1 MSLSIYTYSNPY
13 EINNEPYWDSIRNC
27 AHFCV
32 SQTMV
37 NGLSAVYDELDNGQL
52 ATVEELVEALYPGW
66 FDTKTYIEQYTILTN
81 TLDKV
86 TPNIEPDRWKKI
98 KQSLRFNK
106 SALLDSIRLMA
117 EMGLLLKNIK
127 IKKITEE
134 QMYLVATY
142 NAILRGEDAKIFAL
156 KKNFSESEIDNAV
169 KTALVAKDKRRGKEV
184 KSIESVDC
192 NTVVIHGIH
201 QFTIDAILSENDR
214 FKEFKDKLQN
224 STLLVLIKDID
235 STNSDA
241 VEQIFLDINEKSKR
255 LDNASIFKG
264 YCFKIYDEAFQ
275 DELKCLWIRLKK
287 AYISFKNFSGEN
299 YKFDEYIYM
308 YLLVTEDENMTENL
322 SPGGIHFLE
331 DKNMDDVERILTKMV
346 EYGER
351 VSDFYKHIQNE
362 AYIFEDI
369 CVDSNSYK
377 TASKKLITNVK
388 EYLLYSMETKSAQ
401 YQKVPLNWFIYSVK
415 DKSNN
420 MNILMKDFMTI
431 TANLYIYS
439 FLFTLSPSKKSKKNI
454 DHSLYN
460 VLNEDVDIKQI
471 INIVKELRKKQVENV
486 QIPENCRSFDVLSNL
501 YTIMD
506 CFKVKENRFD
516 VTYHNHGGQLYT
528 LEHFIVPDN
537 RNAKIKWLTKDEESI
552 EISFTGQSER
562 KKKLINYLIVEQKL
576 NNDILLDFDVIKKIE
591 LISDYYGNATPK
603 HVGIITAH
611 IENME
616 SYKELKK
623 LKNEEDEKEVENIRN
638 CYNSFLDEYFSDNNQ
653 RTILNK
659 LLEGLKLTFI
669 NS

>member
-1 MSLSIYTYSNPY
+1 MKAFIASVKEIFLNTISNPIWKNEKTLKIPLYQREYEWSTSNVTSLVREVLNRDKFLGMIILDEKEECYEIADGQQRLTTMLLSLISIYNHYQGSRK
-13 EINNEPYWDSIRNC
+13 EQSVLNNYIFDKEMNIRLQNDSVGSYI
-27 AHFCV
+27 
-32 SQTMV
+32 S
-37 NGLSAVYDELDNGQL
+37 SDNG
-52 ATVEELVEALYPGW
+52 
-66 FDTKTYIEQYTILTN
+66 
-81 TLDKV
+81 
-86 TPNIEPDRWKKI
+86 
-98 KQSLRFNK
+98 S
-106 SALLDSIRLMA
+106 
-117 EMGLLLKNIK
+117 GLLEVDIEDDKDVYNQKN
-127 IKKITEE
+127 
-134 QMYLVATY
+134 V
-142 NAILRGEDAKIFAL
+142 F
-156 KKNFSESEIDNAV
+156 
-169 KTALVAKDKRRGKEV
+169 KTAYA
-184 KSIESVDC
+184 
-192 NTVVIHGIH
+192 
-201 QFTIDAILSENDR
+201 TIDAILSENDR

-603 HVGIITAH
+603 HVAVL
-611 IENME
+611 MRR
-616 SYKELKK
+616 
-623 LKNEEDEKEVENIRN
+623 RN
-638 CYNSFLDEYFSDNNQ
+638 YRRNSTT
-653 RTILNK
+653 RA
-659 LLEGLKLTFI
+659 GGRWC
-669 NS
+669 

>member
-1 MSLSIYTYSNPY
+1 MKAFIASVKEIFLNTISNPIWENEKTLKIPLYQREYEWSTSNVTSLVREVLNRDKFLGMIILDEKEECYEIADGQQRLTTMLLSLISIYNHYQGSRK
-13 EINNEPYWDSIRNC
+13 EQSVLNNYIFDKEMNIRLQNDSVGSYI
-27 AHFCV
+27 
-32 SQTMV
+32 S
-37 NGLSAVYDELDNGQL
+37 SDNG
-52 ATVEELVEALYPGW
+52 
-66 FDTKTYIEQYTILTN
+66 
-81 TLDKV
+81 
-86 TPNIEPDRWKKI
+86 
-98 KQSLRFNK
+98 S
-106 SALLDSIRLMA
+106 
-117 EMGLLLKNIK
+117 GLLEVDIEDDKDVYNQKN
-127 IKKITEE
+127 
-134 QMYLVATY
+134 V
-142 NAILRGEDAKIFAL
+142 F
-156 KKNFSESEIDNAV
+156 
-169 KTALVAKDKRRGKEV
+169 KTAYA
-184 KSIESVDC
+184 
-192 NTVVIHGIH
+192 
-201 QFTIDAILSENDR
+201 TIDAILSENDR

>member
-1 MSLSIYTYSNPY
+1 MKAFIASVKEIFLNTISNPIWKNEKTLKIPLYQREYEWSTSNVTSLVREVLNRDKFLGMIILDEKEECYEIADGQQRLTTMLLSLISIYNHYQGSRK
-13 EINNEPYWDSIRNC
+13 EQSVLNNYIFDKEMNIRLQNDSVGSYI
-27 AHFCV
+27 
-32 SQTMV
+32 S
-37 NGLSAVYDELDNGQL
+37 SDNG
-52 ATVEELVEALYPGW
+52 
-66 FDTKTYIEQYTILTN
+66 
-81 TLDKV
+81 
-86 TPNIEPDRWKKI
+86 
-98 KQSLRFNK
+98 S
-106 SALLDSIRLMA
+106 
-117 EMGLLLKNIK
+117 GLLEVDIEDDKDVYNQKN
-127 IKKITEE
+127 
-134 QMYLVATY
+134 V
-142 NAILRGEDAKIFAL
+142 F
-156 KKNFSESEIDNAV
+156 
-169 KTALVAKDKRRGKEV
+169 KTAYA
-184 KSIESVDC
+184 
-192 NTVVIHGIH
+192 
-201 QFTIDAILSENDR
+201 TIDAILSENDR

-562 KKKLINYLIVEQKL
+562 KKKLINYLIVEHKL

>member
-1 MSLSIYTYSNPY
+1 MGMIILDEKEECYEIADGQQRLTTMLLSLISIYNHYQGSRK
-13 EINNEPYWDSIRNC
+13 EQSVLNNYIFDKEMNIRLQNDSVGSYI
-27 AHFCV
+27 
-32 SQTMV
+32 S
-37 NGLSAVYDELDNGQL
+37 SDNG
-52 ATVEELVEALYPGW
+52 
-66 FDTKTYIEQYTILTN
+66 
-81 TLDKV
+81 
-86 TPNIEPDRWKKI
+86 
-98 KQSLRFNK
+98 S
-106 SALLDSIRLMA
+106 
-117 EMGLLLKNIK
+117 GLLEVDIEDDKDVYNQKN
-127 IKKITEE
+127 
-134 QMYLVATY
+134 V
-142 NAILRGEDAKIFAL
+142 F
-156 KKNFSESEIDNAV
+156 
-169 KTALVAKDKRRGKEV
+169 KTAYA
-184 KSIESVDC
+184 
-192 NTVVIHGIH
+192 
-201 QFTIDAILSENDR
+201 TIDAILSENDR

-369 CVDSNSYK
+369 CV
-377 TASKKLITNVK
+377 
-388 EYLLYSMETKSAQ
+388 
-401 YQKVPLNWFIYSVK
+401 
-415 DKSNN
+415 
-420 MNILMKDFMTI
+420 
-431 TANLYIYS
+431 
-439 FLFTLSPSKKSKKNI
+439 
-454 DHSLYN
+454 
-460 VLNEDVDIKQI
+460 
-471 INIVKELRKKQVENV
+471 
-486 QIPENCRSFDVLSNL
+486 
-501 YTIMD
+501 
-506 CFKVKENRFD
+506 
-516 VTYHNHGGQLYT
+516 
-528 LEHFIVPDN
+528 PDN

>member
-1 MSLSIYTYSNPY
+1 MKAFIASVKEIFLNTISNPIWKNEKTLKIPLYQREYEWSTSNVTSLVREVLNRDKFLGMIILDEKEECYEIADGQQRLTTMLLSLISIYNHYQGSRK
-13 EINNEPYWDSIRNC
+13 EQSVLNNYIFDKEMNIRLQNDSVGSYI
-27 AHFCV
+27 
-32 SQTMV
+32 S
-37 NGLSAVYDELDNGQL
+37 SDNG
-52 ATVEELVEALYPGW
+52 
-66 FDTKTYIEQYTILTN
+66 
-81 TLDKV
+81 
-86 TPNIEPDRWKKI
+86 
-98 KQSLRFNK
+98 S
-106 SALLDSIRLMA
+106 
-117 EMGLLLKNIK
+117 GLLEVDIEDDKDVYNQKN
-127 IKKITEE
+127 
-134 QMYLVATY
+134 V
-142 NAILRGEDAKIFAL
+142 F
-156 KKNFSESEIDNAV
+156 
-169 KTALVAKDKRRGKEV
+169 KTAYA
-184 KSIESVDC
+184 
-192 NTVVIHGIH
+192 
-201 QFTIDAILSENDR
+201 TIDAILSENDR

-638 CYNSFLDEYFSDNNQ
+638 CYNSFLDEYFSDN
-653 RTILNK
+653 K
-659 LLEGLKLTFI
+659 
-669 NS
+669 SV

>member
-1 MSLSIYTYSNPY
+1 MKAFIASVKEIFLNTISNPIWKNEKTLKIPLYQREYEWSTSNVTSLVREVLNRDKFLGMIILDEKEECYEIADGQQRLTTMLLSLISIYNHYQGSRKEQSVLNNY
-13 EINNEPYWDSIRNC
+13 IFDKEMNIRLQNDSVGSYINS
-27 AHFCV
+27 
-32 SQTMV
+32 
-37 NGLSAVYDELDNGQL
+37 DNG
-52 ATVEELVEALYPGW
+52 
-66 FDTKTYIEQYTILTN
+66 
-81 TLDKV
+81 
-86 TPNIEPDRWKKI
+86 
-98 KQSLRFNK
+98 S
-106 SALLDSIRLMA
+106 
-117 EMGLLLKNIK
+117 GLLEVDIEDDKDVYNQKN
-127 IKKITEE
+127 
-134 QMYLVATY
+134 V
-142 NAILRGEDAKIFAL
+142 F
-156 KKNFSESEIDNAV
+156 
-169 KTALVAKDKRRGKEV
+169 KTAYA
-184 KSIESVDC
+184 
-192 NTVVIHGIH
+192 
-201 QFTIDAILSENDR
+201 TIDAILSENDR

>member
-1 MSLSIYTYSNPY
+1 MKAFIASVKEIFLNTISNPIWKNEKTLKIPLYQREYEWSTSNVTSLVREVLNRDKFLGMIILDEKEECYEIADGQQRLTTMLLSLISIYNHYQGSRK
-13 EINNEPYWDSIRNC
+13 EQSVLNNYIFDKEMNIRLQNDSVGSYI
-27 AHFCV
+27 
-32 SQTMV
+32 S
-37 NGLSAVYDELDNGQL
+37 SDNG
-52 ATVEELVEALYPGW
+52 
-66 FDTKTYIEQYTILTN
+66 
-81 TLDKV
+81 
-86 TPNIEPDRWKKI
+86 
-98 KQSLRFNK
+98 S
-106 SALLDSIRLMA
+106 
-117 EMGLLLKNIK
+117 GLLEVDIEDDKDVYNQKN
-127 IKKITEE
+127 
-134 QMYLVATY
+134 V
-142 NAILRGEDAKIFAL
+142 F
-156 KKNFSESEIDNAV
+156 
-169 KTALVAKDKRRGKEV
+169 KTAYA
-184 KSIESVDC
+184 
-192 NTVVIHGIH
+192 
-201 QFTIDAILSENDR
+201 TIDAILSENDR

-420 MNILMKDFMTI
+420 MNVLMKDFMTI

>member
-1 MSLSIYTYSNPY
+1 MKAFIASVKEIFLNTISNPIWKNEKTLKIPLYQREYEWSTSNVTSLVREVLNRDKFLGMIILDEKEECYEIADGQQRLTTMLLSLISIYNHYQGSRK
-13 EINNEPYWDSIRNC
+13 EQSVLNNYIFDKEMNIRLQNDSVGSYI
-27 AHFCV
+27 
-32 SQTMV
+32 S
-37 NGLSAVYDELDNGQL
+37 SDNG
-52 ATVEELVEALYPGW
+52 
-66 FDTKTYIEQYTILTN
+66 
-81 TLDKV
+81 
-86 TPNIEPDRWKKI
+86 
-98 KQSLRFNK
+98 S
-106 SALLDSIRLMA
+106 
-117 EMGLLLKNIK
+117 GLLEVDIEDDKDVYNQKN
-127 IKKITEE
+127 
-134 QMYLVATY
+134 V
-142 NAILRGEDAKIFAL
+142 F
-156 KKNFSESEIDNAV
+156 
-169 KTALVAKDKRRGKEV
+169 KTAYA
-184 KSIESVDC
+184 
-192 NTVVIHGIH
+192 
-201 QFTIDAILSENDR
+201 TIDAILSENDR

-659 LLEGLKLTFI
+659 V
-669 NS
+669 SA

>member
-1 MSLSIYTYSNPY
+1 MKAFIASVKEIFLNTISNPIWKNEKTLKIPLYQREYEWSTSNVTSLVREVLNRDKFFGMIILDEKEECYEIADGQQRLTTMLLSLISIYNHYQGSRK
-13 EINNEPYWDSIRNC
+13 EQSVLNNYIFDKEMNIRLQNDSVGSYI
-27 AHFCV
+27 
-32 SQTMV
+32 S
-37 NGLSAVYDELDNGQL
+37 SDNG
-52 ATVEELVEALYPGW
+52 
-66 FDTKTYIEQYTILTN
+66 
-81 TLDKV
+81 
-86 TPNIEPDRWKKI
+86 
-98 KQSLRFNK
+98 S
-106 SALLDSIRLMA
+106 
-117 EMGLLLKNIK
+117 GLLEVDIEDDKDVYNQKN
-127 IKKITEE
+127 
-134 QMYLVATY
+134 V
-142 NAILRGEDAKIFAL
+142 F
-156 KKNFSESEIDNAV
+156 
-169 KTALVAKDKRRGKEV
+169 KTAYA
-184 KSIESVDC
+184 
-192 NTVVIHGIH
+192 
-201 QFTIDAILSENDR
+201 TIDAILSENDR

-420 MNILMKDFMTI
+420 MNISMKDFMTI

-552 EISFTGQSER
+552 GISFTGQSER

>member
-1 MSLSIYTYSNPY
+1 MKAFIASVKEIFLNTISNPIWKNEKTLKIPLYQREYEWSTSNVTSLVREVLNRDKFLGMIILDEKEECYEIADGQQRLTTMLLSLISIYNHYQGSRK
-13 EINNEPYWDSIRNC
+13 EQSVLNNYIFDKEMNIRLQNDSVGSYI
-27 AHFCV
+27 
-32 SQTMV
+32 S
-37 NGLSAVYDELDNGQL
+37 SDNG
-52 ATVEELVEALYPGW
+52 
-66 FDTKTYIEQYTILTN
+66 
-81 TLDKV
+81 
-86 TPNIEPDRWKKI
+86 
-98 KQSLRFNK
+98 S
-106 SALLDSIRLMA
+106 
-117 EMGLLLKNIK
+117 GLLEVDIEDDKDVYNQKN
-127 IKKITEE
+127 
-134 QMYLVATY
+134 V
-142 NAILRGEDAKIFAL
+142 F
-156 KKNFSESEIDNAV
+156 
-169 KTALVAKDKRRGKEV
+169 KTAYA
-184 KSIESVDC
+184 
-192 NTVVIHGIH
+192 
-201 QFTIDAILSENDR
+201 TIDAILSENDR

-454 DHSLYN
+454 AHSLYN

>member
-1 MSLSIYTYSNPY
+1 MLYGQQRLTTMLLSLISIYNHYQGSRK
-13 EINNEPYWDSIRNC
+13 EQSVLNNYIFDKEMNIRLQNDSVGSYI
-27 AHFCV
+27 
-32 SQTMV
+32 S
-37 NGLSAVYDELDNGQL
+37 SDNG
-52 ATVEELVEALYPGW
+52 
-66 FDTKTYIEQYTILTN
+66 
-81 TLDKV
+81 
-86 TPNIEPDRWKKI
+86 
-98 KQSLRFNK
+98 S
-106 SALLDSIRLMA
+106 
-117 EMGLLLKNIK
+117 GLLEVDIEDDKDVYNQKN
-127 IKKITEE
+127 
-134 QMYLVATY
+134 V
-142 NAILRGEDAKIFAL
+142 F
-156 KKNFSESEIDNAV
+156 
-169 KTALVAKDKRRGKEV
+169 KTAYA
-184 KSIESVDC
+184 
-192 NTVVIHGIH
+192 
-201 QFTIDAILSENDR
+201 TIDAILSENDR

>member
-1 MSLSIYTYSNPY
+1 MKAFIASVKEIFLNTISNPIWKNEKTLKIPLYQREYEWSTSNVTSLVREVLNRDKFLGMIILDEKEECYEIADEQQRLTTMLLSLISIYNHYQGSRK
-13 EINNEPYWDSIRNC
+13 EQSVLNNYIFDKEMNIRLQNDSVGSYI
-27 AHFCV
+27 
-32 SQTMV
+32 S
-37 NGLSAVYDELDNGQL
+37 SDNG
-52 ATVEELVEALYPGW
+52 
-66 FDTKTYIEQYTILTN
+66 
-81 TLDKV
+81 
-86 TPNIEPDRWKKI
+86 
-98 KQSLRFNK
+98 S
-106 SALLDSIRLMA
+106 
-117 EMGLLLKNIK
+117 GLLEVDIEDDKDVYNQKN
-127 IKKITEE
+127 
-134 QMYLVATY
+134 V
-142 NAILRGEDAKIFAL
+142 F
-156 KKNFSESEIDNAV
+156 
-169 KTALVAKDKRRGKEV
+169 KTAYA
-184 KSIESVDC
+184 
-192 NTVVIHGIH
+192 
-201 QFTIDAILSENDR
+201 TIDAILSENDR